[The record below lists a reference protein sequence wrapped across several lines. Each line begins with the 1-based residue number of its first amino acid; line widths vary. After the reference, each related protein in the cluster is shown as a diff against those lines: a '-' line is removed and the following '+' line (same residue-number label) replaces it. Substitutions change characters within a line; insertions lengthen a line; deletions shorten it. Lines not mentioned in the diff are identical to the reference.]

1 MLSRLLMMLEW
12 MRSALQPRHRLALEN
27 LALRQQL
34 AMLQRTS
41 RRARPIRF
49 DRLFWAMFVRYV
61 DGWRS
66 MLDVLH
72 PDTVVRW
79 HREGFRRYWT
89 AKSRRIGR
97 PRIDRKM
104 RELIREMQSANV
116 GWGAPRIHGE
126 LLKLGFNISQATV
139 SKYLV
144 RLRDPPSQTWRT
156 FLNNHATDIVVIDFF
171 TVPTATFRI
180 LYVFAMLKHDR
191 RLIVPEGWRAPPPLR
206 APRCVTSSISFL
218 GGTAR

>member
-12 MRSALQPRHRLALEN
+12 MRSVLQPRHRLALEN

-34 AMLQRTS
+34 AMLQPTS

-49 DRLFWAMFVRYV
+49 DRLFWTMFVRYV

-66 MLDVLH
+66 MLHVLH

-97 PRIDRKM
+97 PPIDHKM
-104 RELIREMQSANV
+104 RELIREM
-116 GWGAPRIHGE
+116 
-126 LLKLGFNISQATV
+126 
-139 SKYLV
+139 
-144 RLRDPPSQTWRT
+144 
-156 FLNNHATDIVVIDFF
+156 
-171 TVPTATFRI
+171 
-180 LYVFAMLKHDR
+180 
-191 RLIVPEGWRAPPPLR
+191 
-206 APRCVTSSISFL
+206 
-218 GGTAR
+218 